1 LTERQH
7 LLASI
12 AATTSDYREGDLP
25 APTPQHVEQWIRQ
38 FSPGVQLPILREM
51 DHVLKQTYLSKE
63 WIKGFF
69 SKQIINEAMT
79 GKNAAK
85 FWSRAHLLDIQQ
97 NGQSQ
102 THIRKLFGE
111 SLQEK
116 CGLDLNACGAAGG
129 AYIYLDD
136 VIFTG
141 GRVRNDLT
149 AWIKDV
155 APAKAV
161 LHILVIATHELG
173 EWQCTKSLK
182 EVATAAGKEIELHVW
197 AAARIENRKAYRN
210 SSEVLW
216 PATVPDDPAL
226 EAYLAQQGRFPLEP
240 RQPGGKPEIKIF
252 SSEEGRQLLER
263 EFLMAGV
270 RIRGFCQNP
279 KPIMRPLGFSNFG
292 VGFGSTI
299 VTYRNCP
306 NTAPLALW
314 WGDPNA
320 HDNHPFSRWYPLLQR
335 RTYEREVNLDD
346 FDF

>member
-1 LTERQH
+1 MTERND

-12 AATTSDYREGDLP
+12 AATTADYREGDLP
-25 APTPQHVEQWIRQ
+25 APTPDHVERWINQ
-38 FSPGVQLPILREM
+38 FGADVQLPILREM
-51 DHVLKQTYLSKE
+51 DHVLKQTYFSEE

-69 SKQIINEAMT
+69 SAQINHENLT
-79 GKNAAK
+79 GKDIAG

-102 THIRKLFGE
+102 TQIRRLFGE
-111 SLQEK
+111 SLQEQ
-116 CGLDLNACGAAGG
+116 CGLNLDACGAPGG
-129 AYIYLDD
+129 AYVYLDD

-141 GRVRNDLT
+141 GRVKNDLT
-149 AWIKDV
+149 AWIREA

-161 LHILVIATHELG
+161 VHVLVIATHRLG
-173 EWQCTKSLK
+173 EWQSTKSLK
-182 EVATAAGKEIELHVW
+182 EVAAAAGKELELHVW
-197 AAARIENRKAYRN
+197 AAARIENRKAYR
-210 SSEVLW
+210 STSEVLW

-226 EAYLAQQGRFPLEP
+226 AAYLAQQGRFPLEL
-240 RQPGGKPEIKIF
+240 RQPGGKPEIEIF
-252 SSEEGRQLLER
+252 SSDEGRQLLER

-279 KPIMRPLGFSNFG
+279 SAIMRPLGFSGFG

-306 NTAPLALW
+306 NNAPLALW
-314 WGDPNA
+314 WGDPDA
-320 HDNHPFSRWYPLLQR
+320 HRNHPFSKWYPLLQR
-335 RTYEREVNLDD
+335 RTYEQEVDLDD

>member
-1 LTERQH
+1 MSERDD

-12 AATTSDYREGDLP
+12 AATTADYREGDLA
-25 APTPQHVEQWIRQ
+25 APTPEHVERWVTQ
-38 FSPGVQLPILREM
+38 FDAAVQLPILREM
-51 DHVLKQTYLSKE
+51 DHVLKQTYFSQE
-63 WIKGFF
+63 WIKKFF
-69 SKQIINEAMT
+69 SAQIINKDLTDEDIV
-79 GKNAAK
+79 G
-85 FWSRAHLLDIQQ
+85 FWSRAHLLDIQN

-102 THIRKLFGE
+102 TQIRRLFEE
-111 SLQEK
+111 SLLEQ
-116 CGLDLNACGAAGG
+116 CGLNLDACGAESG

-149 AWIKDV
+149 AWIRDV

-161 LHILVIATHELG
+161 VHILVIATHRLG
-173 EWQCTKSLK
+173 EWQCTKSLR
-182 EVATAAGKEIELHVW
+182 EVATAAGKEIELNVW
-197 AAARIENRKAYRN
+197 AAERIENRKARRN
-210 SSEVLW
+210 ASEVLW
-216 PATVPDDPAL
+216 PSTVPDDPAL
-226 EAYLAQQGRFPLEP
+226 EAYLAQQGRFPFEP
-240 RQPGGKPEIKIF
+240 RQPGGKPKIEIF

-279 KPIMRPLGFSNFG
+279 NAIMRPLGFSSFG

-299 VTYRNCP
+299 ATYRNCP
-306 NTAPLALW
+306 NNAPLALW

-320 HDNHPFSRWYPLLQR
+320 HHNHPFSRWYPLLQR
-335 RTYEREVNLDD
+335 RTYEREVDFDD

>member
-1 LTERQH
+1 MAERDD

-12 AATTSDYREGDLP
+12 ATTTADYREGDMP
-25 APTPQHVEQWIRQ
+25 APTPEHVGRWVDQ
-38 FSPGVQLPILREM
+38 FDAGVQLPILREVN
-51 DHVLKQTYLSKE
+51 HVLKQTYLSQE

-69 SKQIINEAMT
+69 SHQIIHKDMT
-79 GKNAAK
+79 GDNAER

-102 THIRKLFGE
+102 THIRRLFGE
-111 SLQEK
+111 SLLEQ
-116 CGLDLNACGAAGG
+116 CGLDIDACGAAGG

-141 GRVRNDLT
+141 GRVKSDLT
-149 AWIKDV
+149 AWIRDA

-161 LHILVIATHELG
+161 LHILVIATHTLG
-173 EWQCTKSLK
+173 EWQCTKNLK
-182 EVATAAGKEIELHVW
+182 EVAAAAGKEIELHVW

-210 SSEVLW
+210 VSEVLW
-216 PATVPDDPAL
+216 PATVPDDPAVA
-226 EAYLAQQGRFPLEP
+226 AYLAQQGRFPLEP
-240 RQPGGKPEIKIF
+240 RQPGGKPKIEIF

-263 EFLMAGV
+263 EFLRAGV

-279 KPIMRPLGFSNFG
+279 SQIMRPLGFSSFG

-306 NTAPLALW
+306 NNAPLALW

-320 HDNHPFSRWYPLLQR
+320 HHNHPFSRWYPLLQR